1 LFLDKFAL
9 KEAIRFWDYIISEGN
24 IFSLISLSLS
34 ILKELKNKIL
44 QVQDHGEF
52 HELFN
57 RLREDATFMDSNEK

>member
-9 KEAIRFWDYIISEGN
+9 KEAIRFWDYIISEGT

-57 RLREDATFMDSNEK
+57 RLREDASFMDSNEK